1 MPSPSSIDLRERVV
15 AAVAE
20 GAFFHRAAAR
30 FGVSVS
36 SVSRWPQ
43 RFAQQGHV
51 LPKPTH
57 SDDSLPAI
65 EAHADLF
72 LSLDEARPELLPR
85 RVARRPGRA
94 GRADQHERAVTL
106 LRSPRDHP

>member
-1 MPSPSSIDLRERVV
+1 MPSPLSVDLRERVV

-20 GAFFHRAAAR
+20 GTSFHRAAAR

-36 SVSRWPQ
+36 SVSRWSQ

-57 SDDSLPAI
+57 GDDSLPAI
-65 EAHADLF
+65 EVHISDIKQREKF
-72 LSLDEARPELLPR
+72 R
-85 RVARRPGRA
+85 RTSMTAGACVAMISGQGFPGYLVA
-94 GRADQHERAVTL
+94 
-106 LRSPRDHP
+106 LRQLVGQV